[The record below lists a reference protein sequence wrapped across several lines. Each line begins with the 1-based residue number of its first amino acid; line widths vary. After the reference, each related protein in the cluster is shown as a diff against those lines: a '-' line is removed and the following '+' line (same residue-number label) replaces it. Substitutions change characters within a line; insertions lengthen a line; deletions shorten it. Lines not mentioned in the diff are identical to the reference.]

1 MQADTPI
8 RLPGR
13 LQTLAAMA
21 LLLERLEN
29 QPRSA
34 SAAQYRGVV
43 GQINTLL
50 AAAEPGEAL
59 DALLKAAPATAE
71 LYENLIYAHA
81 GLCRSPLEAALN
93 AELAATA
100 ALKRA
105 RRGA

>member
-1 MQADTPI
+1 MQADTTL

-105 RRGA
+105 RSGA

>member
-8 RLPGR
+8 RLPAR

-34 SAAQYRGVV
+34 SAEQYRGVV
-43 GQINTLL
+43 AQINTLL

-59 DALLKAAPATAE
+59 DALLRAAPATAE

-100 ALKRA
+100 AIA
-105 RRGA
+105 RVRSSA